1 VPRVEAVPI
10 HASSGTTGRPT
21 VVGYAKR
28 DVEIW
33 AEVCARSIRAAGG
46 RPGDLVHVV
55 YGYGLFIADHRRIR
69 LLNRSPGRA
78 GSSPTE
84 RRPGRPIAV
93 GRGAG
98 FVTAS
103 CR

>member
-10 HASSGTTGRPT
+10 HASSATTGRPT

-55 YGYGLFIADHRRIR
+55 YGYGLFIAASPAHPPAQPFSRTGGIEPHGTTSRSADRGWSRRVFLI
-69 LLNRSPGRA
+69 P
-78 GSSPTE
+78 
-84 RRPGRPIAV
+84 
-93 GRGAG
+93 
-98 FVTAS
+98 S
-103 CR
+103 CC